1 MQNEKV
7 LRLQRKLCVRLALIV
22 GEFNFVRT
30 VEEFHDSAHLPTKET
45 VRPRAARSTD
55 FEL

>member
-1 MQNEKV
+1 MQNQKV
-7 LRLQRKLCVRLALIV
+7 LRLQRKLCVRLALV

-45 VRPRAARSTD
+45 VRGQI
-55 FEL
+55 

>member
-1 MQNEKV
+1 MQNQKV

-45 VRPRAARSTD
+45 VRGQI
-55 FEL
+55 